1 MKNKVL
7 VSALIFLTEALKEP
21 KVRRF
26 VESSTEASKNL
37 CSDYNFAPAI
47 LLAVSYPR

>member
-26 VESSTEASKNL
+26 VEASKNL